1 MDSAVDL
8 SNTPS
13 LSKQYPE
20 PIDMELR
27 HLRYFVAVGEDEH
40 YGRAAQRLRV
50 AQPAL
55 SSQIQDLEREI
66 GVQLFDRLP
75 RGVRL
80 SAAGKV
86 FLEDCRRILK
96 DVNEAAI
103 RAERAARGIIGTL
116 RVGFTESASWH
127 GVVPDSLREFRRTHP
142 EVDLQLSSLIS
153 QEQIEAVRS
162 GRLDTAFVYVPTA
175 DPQIAEIVV
184 ESHHVVLAVPRLHP
198 VSRLKKL
205 RLRDLVET
213 DFVWFPR
220 RHHPANYD
228 RLLQACSR
236 GGLTNPR
243 IVQQAVDQATMLSLV
258 SCGLGVAFVADAT
271 RWRCPEEV
279 VLRKVDDLR
288 LPLTVSCIW
297 RKDNRSPLLARFLE
311 GARQLAGTRKRREIG
326 GPWSG
331 TKALRVAKSLQ
342 DAR

>member
-1 MDSAVDL
+1 MASAVDL

-66 GVQLFDRLP
+66 GAQLFDRLP

-142 EVDLQLSSLIS
+142 EADLQLSSLS
-153 QEQIEAVRS
+153 SLEQIEAVRS

-184 ESHHVVLAVPRLHP
+184 DSHHVVLAIPRLHP

-220 RHHPANYD
+220 RQHPANYD

-243 IVQQAVDQATMLSLV
+243 IVQEAVDQATMLSLV

-271 RWRCPEEV
+271 RWRCPKEV

-311 GARQLAGTRKRREIG
+311 HARQLAGTQRPTAAANG
-326 GPWSG
+326 
-331 TKALRVAKSLQ
+331 AVA
-342 DAR
+342 